1 MRRSRKILLLILVLI
16 LLVQIPFV
24 YRRFQ
29 LRRLSQTIE
38 RLEAERKPVEAN
50 PGYIEYKGVVHVH
63 SFLGGHSTGS
73 FSDIIS
79 AAQANKLNFVAMTE
93 HVEKDFD
100 TSEST
105 LKGSH
110 GGVLFLNGNEVS
122 SSDGE
127 RVLVIP
133 GSNKVVANEKTSYN
147 ELVSA
152 AISNGSLAIGAYPN
166 DLKTDDAAFNALEI
180 YNVYTNARSINPITG
195 FFDVLWSQR
204 SYPDLLFASFYKRP
218 DDALHKWD
226 KILAKR
232 KLSATAGNDAH
243 ANIGVSLVD
252 SSGKSILGLQLDPY
266 STSFHLVRMHVLVP
280 RDRELNPSTLL
291 EALKQ
296 GHSFIGFDIFGDSSG
311 FRFEVETSGDTKIQ
325 GDEILFRPGTKL
337 KVEIPLPARIVIFKE
352 GQIVA
357 DETGLFKKELELKE
371 KGIYRVE
378 AYLPQLG
385 AVGTNPWIIS
395 NPIYVR

>member
-29 LRRLSQTIE
+29 LRRLSQAID
-38 RLEAERKPVEAN
+38 RLETERKPVESN
-50 PGYIEYKGVVHVH
+50 PKYSEYKGVVHVH

-79 AAQANKLNFVAMTE
+79 AAQANKLNFVVMTE

-105 LKGSH
+105 LRGLH

-133 GSNKVVANEKTSYN
+133 GTNKLVANEKVSYA

-152 AISNGSLAIGAYPN
+152 AISNGSLAIAAYPN
-166 DLKTDDAAFNALEI
+166 DLKTDDAPFNALEI

-204 SYPDLLFASFYKRP
+204 SYPDLLFASFYERP
-218 DDALHKWD
+218 ADALYKWD
-226 KILAKR
+226 QITSR
-232 KLSATAGNDAH
+232 RRVSATAGNDAH
-243 ANIGVSLVD
+243 ANIGISVVD

-280 RDRELNPSTLL
+280 RDRELNPTTLL

-296 GHSFIGFDIFGDSSG
+296 GHSFIGFDIFGDTSG

-325 GDEILFRPGTKL
+325 GDEILFRSGTKL

-352 GQIVA
+352 GQILA

-385 AVGTNPWIIS
+385 AVGTKPWIIS